1 MSKMGG
7 SGSHGLIYCKVPC
20 RSGEKGRQKSSAT
33 GQPFFWIRPQDFI
46 NFEIDASWTQ
56 IKIVLFSSQNFYF
69 HIKFVSPHLID
80 EL

>member
-7 SGSHGLIYCKVPC
+7 SGSHGLIYCKVP
-20 RSGEKGRQKSSAT
+20 GAEKRGVKNPALPVSH
-33 GQPFFWIRPQDFI
+33 FFWIRPQDFI

-56 IKIVLFSSQNFYF
+56 IKIVFFSSQNFYF